1 MSSPQRFSKGV
12 TNVTSDKTMGQLIV
26 PDPTSVH
33 MLMDDFN
40 KFIPDD
46 WFITRVHTGGTAG
59 AETVGDADGGEL
71 AFYPANADDDST
83 FFQFKSTANVST
95 ASEIFTLASG
105 KKLWFKARLKVSDTG
120 DSDFI
125 IGLQSADTTPTTSPV
140 NSILFRSDDG
150 DDYLD
155 FQVYAASVSTLS
167 DTALATL
174 VDNTYFTI
182 GFYFDGVDTL
192 HYFYNDQEVGSS
204 QSFTYP
210 TAEMTLSFGVQNGSA
225 TARTMSI
232 DYICCVKE
240 R

>member
-12 TNVTSDKTMGQLIV
+12 TNVTSDKTMGQLVI

-46 WFITRVHTGGTAG
+46 WFITRIHAGATAG
-59 AETVGDADGGEL
+59 AETISDASGGIL
-71 AFYPANADDDST
+71 AFYPANADNDST
-83 FFQFKSTANVST
+83 FFQFKATSNVTT
-95 ASEIFTLASG
+95 ASELFTLASG

-125 IGLQSADTTPTTSPV
+125 IGLQSADTTPTTAPV
-140 NSILFRSDDG
+140 DSVLFRSDDG

-155 FQVYAASVSTLS
+155 FQVYATSVSALS
-167 DTALATL
+167 DTEIATL

-192 HYFYNDQEVGSS
+192 SYFYNDQEVGSS
-204 QSFTYP
+204 QSLTYP

-225 TARTMSI
+225 AARTMSI
-232 DYICCVKE
+232 DYICCIKE